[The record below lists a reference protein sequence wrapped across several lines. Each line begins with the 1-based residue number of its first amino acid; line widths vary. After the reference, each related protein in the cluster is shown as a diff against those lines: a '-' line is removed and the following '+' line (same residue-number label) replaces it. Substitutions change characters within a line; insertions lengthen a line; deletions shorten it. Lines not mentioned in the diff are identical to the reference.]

1 MSCREY
7 DCIIIGAGPA
17 GLFCAAHLSLAR
29 VLILEKMPLPGRKL
43 LLSGSG
49 QCNIT
54 HVGDVKNFINHYG
67 VHGPFLRPALM
78 AYPNTSLL
86 KYFEDRRVSFLVNDS
101 GNVFPESLSAND
113 ILDVLLDSCHQAETE
128 ILCDTPAEN
137 VSVDRGI
144 YVVRTPKN
152 IYCAKHLVLATGGMS
167 YPQTGSTG
175 DGLTFAKNLGNSIE
189 KPRPALTPVYIQDHR
204 LTALSG
210 ISIPGVRVSIWRNG
224 RQKFVCCGDLLIT
237 RFGYS
242 GPVILNA
249 SRWMRDG
256 DLLKIAFSSL
266 NSEELDVLIRN
277 FSSSFGDKRVQNLLN
292 FLGCPNRVIK
302 QIVRESGISEWTTG
316 SQLTSIQR
324 SRLVQNLTA
333 YPGIIDHVGD
343 FRIAMSTA
351 GGVVLGEINKKTC
364 ESKFRPRLFFIGEV
378 LDIDGDTG
386 GYNLQACF
394 STAYIASQRILKSF

>member
-7 DCIIIGAGPA
+7 DCIIIGTGPA
-17 GLFCAAHLSLAR
+17 GLFCAAHLSSTR

-86 KYFEDRRVSFLVNDS
+86 NDS
-101 GNVFPESLSAND
+101 GNVFPESLSADD

-137 VSVDRGI
+137 ISVDRGI
-144 YVVRTPKN
+144 YVVRTKKN
-152 IYCAKHLVLATGGMS
+152 IYYAKHLVLATGGMA

-210 ISIPGVRVSIWRNG
+210 ISIPGVRVSIWRSG
-224 RQKFVCCGDLLIT
+224 RQKFVCCGVLLIT

-242 GPVILNA
+242 GQVILNA

-266 NSEELDVLIRN
+266 NAEELDVLIRN
-277 FSSSFGDKRVQNLLN
+277 FSSSFGAKRVQNLLN
-292 FLGCPNRVIK
+292 CLGCPNRVIK
-302 QIVRESGISEWTTG
+302 Q
-316 SQLTSIQR
+316 
-324 SRLVQNLTA
+324 
-333 YPGIIDHVGD
+333 
-343 FRIAMSTA
+343 
-351 GGVVLGEINKKTC
+351 
-364 ESKFRPRLFFIGEV
+364 
-378 LDIDGDTG
+378 
-386 GYNLQACF
+386 
-394 STAYIASQRILKSF
+394 

>member
-1 MSCREY
+1 MR
-7 DCIIIGAGPA
+7 
-17 GLFCAAHLSLAR
+17 
-29 VLILEKMPLPGRKL
+29 
-43 LLSGSG
+43 
-49 QCNIT
+49 NI
-54 HVGDVKNFINHYG
+54 
-67 VHGPFLRPALM
+67 
-78 AYPNTSLL
+78 
-86 KYFEDRRVSFLVNDS
+86 
-101 GNVFPESLSAND
+101 
-113 ILDVLLDSCHQAETE
+113 
-128 ILCDTPAEN
+128 TPAEN
-137 VSVDRGI
+137 ISVDRGI
-144 YVVRTPKN
+144 YVVRTKKN
-152 IYCAKHLVLATGGMS
+152 IYYAKHLVLATGGMS

-175 DGLTFAKNLGNSIE
+175 DGLTFAKNLGHSIE

-302 QIVRESGISEWTTG
+302 QMVRESGISEWTTG

-364 ESKFRPRLFFIGEV
+364 ESKFRPRLFLIGEV